1 MKHTYLLGLPLKR
14 CRFVGVGMTRNLVAI
29 ASVVLIAACGGADS
43 ASSDSTGPGSEVAS
57 TAPLPTTPTGA
68 VELCSLVSTDLP
80 GSADQP
86 ATNEELAKSLNE
98 RAATL
103 IRIAESSS
111 GELADALRQSGDAMT
126 RLAKSVESG
135 TDPGALEGLMTE
147 LSSDE
152 KFSAAQTVIDEA
164 VASSCKEDEK

>member
-1 MKHTYLLGLPLKR
+1 MNKK
-14 CRFVGVGMTRNLVAI
+14 LVAL
-29 ASVVLIAACGGADS
+29 ASVVLIVGCGGAGSSSSNS
-43 ASSDSTGPGSEVAS
+43 AGTGLEVTS
-57 TAPLPTTPTGA
+57 TAPLPTTPTGD
-68 VELCSLVSTDLP
+68 VELCSLVSADLP
-80 GSADQP
+80 GSADEP
-86 ATNEELAKSLNE
+86 ATNEELAKSLND

-126 RLAKSVESG
+126 RLARSLEAG
-135 TDPGALEGLMTE
+135 TDPGVLEGLMTE